1 MCEIASKKRFD
12 LAVTV
17 HKLTIYQVL
26 SVIKRLDEELTV
38 LQGGLSSTYSS
49 SPLGANASN
58 RSVHFYSSSSSSSDA
73 IPLEVISFNAN
84 TFTGSILFETSIG
97 VRQSTTTAE
106 PLEGVSQDHHDVWLC
121 MHHYKEAVRDSQ
133 ESLSILVAD
142 YMDVEFHQQ
151 ILSNKAHNI
160 FIELSSHYVN
170 EQLVCWRELSSIF
183 DSMIHKRMLS
193 TAIGQGMPY
202 PDLDSPFTKINFGMH
217 PAEAVHSM
225 STLPSTAKPTTN
237 NNNYSINYD
246 HCLQQCGLFSF
257 TQLYHISQPKS
268 SCIALSGPIMISKV
282 KAVDS
287 RRKGVE
293 TSTWSTAFALATI
306 DGFLHILDRSKHEL
320 PALTYYIKVQY
331 VLCIM
336 YWCIGVCKSIRIIT
350 SS

>member
-49 SPLGANASN
+49 SPLGASHASN
-58 RSVHFYSSSSSSSDA
+58 RSVHFYSSSSSSSSDP
-73 IPLEVISFNAN
+73 IPLEVISFNAS

-106 PLEGVSQDHHDVWLC
+106 PLEGVSKDYHDVWLC

-217 PAEAVHSM
+217 PAEAVHPM
-225 STLPSTAKPTTN
+225 STLSSTAKPTTN
-237 NNNYSINYD
+237 NNNYNINYD

-268 SCIALSGPIMISKV
+268 SCIALSGHIMISKV
-282 KAVDS
+282 KAIDS
-287 RRKGVE
+287 RTKGVE

-306 DGFLHILDRSKHEL
+306 DGFLHIMDRSKHEL
-320 PALTYYIKVQY
+320 PALSYYIKVQY
-331 VLCIM
+331 ILYIV
-336 YWCIGVCKSIRIIT
+336 YWCVS
-350 SS
+350 

>member
-26 SVIKRLDEELTV
+26 SVITRLDEELTV

-49 SPLGANASN
+49 SPLGASHASS

-73 IPLEVISFNAN
+73 TPLEVISFNAN
-84 TFTGSILFETSIG
+84 TFTGSILFESSIG

-121 MHHYKEAVRDSQ
+121 VHHYKEAVRDSQ

-217 PAEAVHSM
+217 LAEAVHPT
-225 STLPSTAKPTTN
+225 STLPSIAKPAN
-237 NNNYSINYD
+237 KNNYNINYD

-268 SCIALSGPIMISKV
+268 SCIALSGHIMISKV

-287 RRKGVE
+287 SRRRDVE

-306 DGFLHILDRSKHEL
+306 DGFLHIMDRSKHEL
-320 PALTYYIKVQY
+320 PALSYYIKVQY
-331 VLCIM
+331 VLCIV
-336 YWCIGVCKSIRIIT
+336 YGV
-350 SS
+350 